1 MQSSAQ
7 HLNTLPQLMRDVKK
21 FIGPHIKMASE
32 LIGPFVNLPAE
43 VEGKVFVGEGAHKY
57 GLCEDATYPEVSR
70 FHLLSQVD
78 QSNVSTSARC
88 CSYIGAIMDI
98 TYREAM
104 PLDLPVLV
112 SMERTLFAD
121 SPWSMGQ
128 FREEF
133 SGIPKTRYFLVALD
147 SDKQIVGYAGV
158 MVVASG
164 VDADVLTVAVL
175 PEARRQGIARH
186 FMDSLEKWSLM
197 RVAPSMILEVG
208 VKNSSAIALYESLG
222 YSIINTRKNYYGP
235 GLDAHVMK
243 KELS

>member
-1 MQSSAQ
+1 
-7 HLNTLPQLMRDVKK
+7 
-21 FIGPHIKMASE
+21 
-32 LIGPFVNLPAE
+32 
-43 VEGKVFVGEGAHKY
+43 
-57 GLCEDATYPEVSR
+57 
-70 FHLLSQVD
+70 
-78 QSNVSTSARC
+78 
-88 CSYIGAIMDI
+88 MDI

-128 FREEF
+128 FKEEF
-133 SGIPKTRYFLVALD
+133 SGIPKTRYFIVALD
-147 SDKQIVGYAGV
+147 SEKQIVGYAGV

-175 PEARRQGIARH
+175 PEARRQGIAKH

-208 VKNSSAIALYESLG
+208 VKNSAAIALYESLG

>member
-1 MQSSAQ
+1 
-7 HLNTLPQLMRDVKK
+7 
-21 FIGPHIKMASE
+21 
-32 LIGPFVNLPAE
+32 
-43 VEGKVFVGEGAHKY
+43 
-57 GLCEDATYPEVSR
+57 
-70 FHLLSQVD
+70 
-78 QSNVSTSARC
+78 
-88 CSYIGAIMDI
+88 MDI
-98 TYREAM
+98 SYREAM

-112 SMERTLFAD
+112 SMERKLFSD

-128 FREEF
+128 FKEEF
-133 SGIPKTRYFLVALD
+133 SGIPKTRYFIVALD

-186 FMDSLEKWSLM
+186 FMESLEKWAQM
-197 RVAPSMILEVG
+197 RVSPAMMLEVG
-208 VKNSSAIALYESLG
+208 VDNTYAIALYESLG

-235 GLDAHVMK
+235 GLEAHVMR